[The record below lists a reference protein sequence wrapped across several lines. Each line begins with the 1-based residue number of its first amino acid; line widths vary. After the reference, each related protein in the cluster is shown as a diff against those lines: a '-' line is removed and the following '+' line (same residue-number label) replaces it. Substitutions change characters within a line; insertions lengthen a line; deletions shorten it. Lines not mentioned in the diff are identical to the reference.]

1 MKNITY
7 VSFLKKIKK
16 KYKFIFFDELN
27 LKKNK
32 QLILRHDIDFDLY
45 YALKIAKIERKLNI
59 KSTFFFLIRSD
70 SYNLFSPESLKII
83 KEIKKLKHQISL
95 HFDPSVYQD
104 NNVEVGLKYEKEL
117 FEILTNQKLKII
129 SFHRPM
135 RKYIN
140 LNKKISGLDNTYMNK
155 YMKKIFYFSDSAN
168 NFRFGDPTKTN
179 AFKNKLNIQLLL
191 HPIWW
196 QNQFK
201 TDSNRVIKNLFIEK
215 NKQFNLHLSKNCK
228 FYIANFD
235 HGVGILK
242 IESGFDLENVENIE
256 NMNFS
261 DFENN
266 FYDKLPLKTYVEI
279 LKEIDQFF

>member
-215 NKQFNLHLSKNCK
+215 NKQFNLHLSKNIK
-228 FYIANFD
+228 FYNKK
-235 HGVGILK
+235 H
-242 IESGFDLENVENIE
+242 NV
-256 NMNFS
+256 
-261 DFENN
+261 
-266 FYDKLPLKTYVEI
+266 
-279 LKEIDQFF
+279 